1 MKKSPNEFGR
11 SRKMTEGDDFKSTII
26 KGDKQIFSN
35 FSLYSC
41 PNYIG
46 RARLGI
52 SVSRKVSKK
61 AVIRNALKRIVREA
75 FRTRA
80 GQLQAV
86 DCFFKF
92 RPTKHVPNRL
102 LIKQELIESFSK
114 LENTKPSRGY

>member
-1 MKKSPNEFGR
+1 MKKFPNEFGR

-26 KGDKQIFSN
+26 EGDKQIFSN

-41 PNYIG
+41 PNHIG

-61 AVIRNALKRIVREA
+61 AVIRNQLKRIVRET

-80 GQLQAV
+80 GRLQAV

-92 RPTKHVPNRL
+92 RPTKYVPNRL

-114 LENTKPSRGY
+114 LENTKPNRGY

>member
-1 MKKSPNEFGR
+1 MKKFPNEFGR
-11 SRKMTEGDDFKSTII
+11 SRKMTGGDDFTATII
-26 KGDKQIFSN
+26 KGDKQNFTS

-41 PNYIG
+41 PNDTG
-46 RARLGI
+46 SARLGI

-114 LENTKPSRGY
+114 LAKTKPSRGY

>member
-1 MKKSPNEFGR
+1 MKKFPNEFGC

-26 KGDKQIFSN
+26 KGDRQNFSN
-35 FSLYSC
+35 FSLYSY

-61 AVIRNALKRIVREA
+61 AVIRNQLKRIVRET

-80 GQLQAV
+80 GRLQAV

-92 RPTKHVPNRL
+92 RPTKYVPNRL

-114 LENTKPSRGY
+114 LENTKPNRGY